1 MIDQIAIA
9 LTGATA
15 VWCSQDHRESVRR
28 WACILGTIG
37 QPFWFYAA
45 YQNCPVANSRSNCGS
60 LSATAFRLAST
71 HAMSIVGP

>member
-9 LTGATA
+9 CTGAAA
-15 VWCSQDHRESVRR
+15 VWCSQDSRASVRR

-45 YQNCPVANSRSNCGS
+45 YTAEQWGI
-60 LSATAFRLAST
+60 LATCFLYSYGWARGVWT
-71 HAMSIVGP
+71 YWVRRGV